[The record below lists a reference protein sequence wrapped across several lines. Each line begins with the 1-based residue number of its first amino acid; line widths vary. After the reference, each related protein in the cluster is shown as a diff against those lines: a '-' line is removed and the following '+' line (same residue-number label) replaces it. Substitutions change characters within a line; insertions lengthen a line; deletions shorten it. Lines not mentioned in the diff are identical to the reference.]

1 MRQVERIGCVNNGIF
16 ITNFSIQWLNSQGSW
31 QTSAWNSGNFD
42 WGEYRASPTLSSI
55 GVPSDAIAVTPY
67 VNAVLGTSNRGA
79 PVVGS
84 ANNGRL
90 AAYLVTG
97 TTLNFT
103 VAPLPWRNW
112 AQNVVHML
120 TVDGECYFLPTNR
133 AELQQIVGNAAKAGA
148 TVRVS
153 GQRHSQPP
161 LVAADRRTATSPTSW
176 LVDLSCYSDLG
187 ANGDQRMV
195 LDASENK
202 VTVNT
207 GVREDELDAF
217 LTANNLMFKTV
228 TAGGFFSLG
237 GMTAVDV
244 HGATVDTG
252 IFAETV
258 SDFTIMG
265 PDGNVVTI
273 NANTPPVNGWLPLQ
287 FARVSLGALGIVTS
301 VTVEVLPRPWAT
313 TLKPGKATFTCA
325 DENAFVSQ
333 FKTLTSHTRVE
344 SFVNPYTN
352 NYLALWWDV
361 DSNPPPTKNLNETV
375 PDACALTGN
384 EVFGAPYIGPTEP
397 IVELGLIAAQYAGL
411 TSAASAIIDTGY
423 LTIESLFDKAV
434 SVYSDLWLA
443 WASRVIFMSYFVEL
457 PALDDAGLSKAWQG
471 LNAAITRL
479 QASQDFLLVAP
490 MEFRF
495 VRGGDTALAG
505 TYTTNPNANFV
516 NLDMI
521 GYVPGVAGSEYPAA
535 LLQFFADVERA
546 WVALGGFT
554 HQGKMYGFYDP
565 TEPPGSYSK
574 TGPFN
579 PNFLAYLRTSRGAR
593 LQAFNVYRKGV
604 DPNGLFYN
612 EFLRQL
618 LEG

>member
-1 MRQVERIGCVNNGIF
+1 MRQVEKIGCVNNGIF
-16 ITNFSIQWLNSQGSW
+16 VANFSIQWLNSQGSW

-42 WGEYRASPTLSSI
+42 WGEYRVSPTLSSL
-55 GVPSDAIAVTPY
+55 GVPSDAIAVTPQ

-90 AAYLVTG
+90 GAYLVAG

-103 VAPLPWRNW
+103 VTPLPWRNW

-120 TVDGECYFLPTNR
+120 TVDGEYYFLPTNR
-133 AELQQIVGNAAKAGA
+133 TELQDIVSRAAGAGA

-161 LVAADRRTATSPTSW
+161 LVTADSRSAVSPTSW
-176 LVDLSCYSDLG
+176 LIDLSCYSDLG
-187 ANGDQRMV
+187 PNGDQRMV
-195 LDASENK
+195 LDASQNT

-217 LTANNLMFKTV
+217 LTTNNLMFKTV

-244 HGATVDTG
+244 HGATVDTP

-258 SDFTIMG
+258 TDFTIMG
-265 PDGNVVTI
+265 ANGNVQTI
-273 NANTPPVNGWLPLQ
+273 NATTPAVNGWSPLQ
-287 FARVSLGALGIVTS
+287 FARVSLGALGVVTS
-301 VTVEVLPRPWAT
+301 VTVEVLPRPYAT
-313 TLKPGKATFTCA
+313 TLKPGKGTFTCA
-325 DENAFVSQ
+325 DETAFVTQ
-333 FKTLTSHTRVE
+333 YKTLTSHTRIE
-344 SFVNPYTN
+344 SFVNPYTGK
-352 NYLALWWDV
+352 YLALWWDV
-361 DSNPPPTKNLNETV
+361 DLSPPPTKNLDETV
-375 PDACALTGN
+375 PNACALAGT
-384 EVFGAPYIGPTEP
+384 EAYGAPYIGPTEP
-397 IVELGLIAAQYAGL
+397 IVELGLIAAQYGGSI
-411 TSAASAIIDTGY
+411 TAASAIIDTGY
-423 LTIESLFDKAV
+423 LTIQSLFDKAV

-471 LNAAITRL
+471 LNAVVTRL

-490 MEFRF
+490 LEFRF

-505 TYTTNPNANFV
+505 TYTTNPNATFV

-521 GYVPGVAGSEYPAA
+521 GYVPAVAGSEYPSS
-535 LLQFFADVERA
+535 LLKFFADIERA
-546 WVALGGFT
+546 WIALGGFT

-565 TEPPGSYSK
+565 TQPAGTY
-574 TGPFN
+574 TAPFN
-579 PNFLAYLRTSRGAR
+579 PNFLANLRTLRGAR
-593 LQAFNVYRKGV
+593 LQAFNAYRKSV

-612 EFLRQL
+612 EFVRQL

>member
-1 MRQVERIGCVNNGIF
+1 MRQVEKIGCVNNGIF
-16 ITNFSIQWLNSQGSW
+16 VANFSIQWLSSQGNW
-31 QTSAWNSGNFD
+31 ETSAWNSGNFD
-42 WGEYRASPTLSSI
+42 WGEYRVSPSLSSI
-55 GVPSDAIAVTPY
+55 GVPSDAIAVAPS
-67 VNAVLGTSNRGA
+67 VNAVLGWTIRGN
-79 PVVGS
+79 PVVQS

-90 AAYLVTG
+90 GAYLIAG
-97 TTLNFT
+97 ETLNYT
-103 VAPLPWRNW
+103 VTPLPWRNW

-120 TVDGECYFLPTNR
+120 TVDGEFYFLPTNR
-133 AELQQIVGNAAKAGA
+133 TELQQIVGQASAADA
-148 TVRVS
+148 TVRVT

-161 LVAADRRTATSPTSW
+161 LVAADCRTQTSPKSW
-176 LVDLSCYSDLG
+176 LIDLSCYSDLG
-187 ANGDQRMV
+187 PNGDQRIV
-195 LDASENK
+195 LDAAANK

-207 GVREDELDAF
+207 GVREDELDVV
-217 LTANNLMFKTV
+217 LTANNLMLKTV

-265 PDGNVVTI
+265 PNGNVQTI
-273 NANTPPVNGWLPLQ
+273 NANTPAVNGWLPLQ
-287 FARVSLGALGIVTS
+287 FARVSLGGLGIVTS

-313 TLKPGKATFTCA
+313 TLKSGRQTFTCA
-325 DENAFVSQ
+325 DEAAFIAQ
-333 FKTLTSHTRVE
+333 FKTLTSHSRIE

-352 NYLALWWDV
+352 KYLALWWDV
-361 DSNPPPTKNLNETV
+361 DSNPPPIKNLDETV
-375 PDACALTGN
+375 PNACVVAGN
-384 EVFGAPYIGPTEP
+384 EAYGAPYIGSLEP
-397 IVELGLIAAQYAGL
+397 VVEKTLIAAQYAGFIG
-411 TSAASAIIDTGY
+411 AASAIVETGY
-423 LTIESLFDKAV
+423 TTIESLFDKAV
-434 SVYSDLWLA
+434 SKYSDLWLA

-457 PALDDAGLSKAWQG
+457 PALDEAGLSKAWQG
-471 LNAAITRL
+471 LNAAISQL

-505 TYTTNPNANFV
+505 TYTTNPNATFV

-521 GYVPGVAGSEYPAA
+521 GYVDAVPGSQYPAA

-565 TEPPGSYSK
+565 TGPQGSYST

-593 LQAFNVYRKGV
+593 LQAFNAYRKTV